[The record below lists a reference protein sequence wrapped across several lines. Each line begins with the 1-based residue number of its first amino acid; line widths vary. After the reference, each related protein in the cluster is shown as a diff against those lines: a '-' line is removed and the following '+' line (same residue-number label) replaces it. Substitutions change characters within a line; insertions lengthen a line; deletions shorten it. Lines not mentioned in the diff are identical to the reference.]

1 MLPGFV
7 VLIVKRRLS
16 RPRRNN
22 VKSRFLRVVGGHLTN
37 VRVRIAAGKTLE
49 CASAESRRSYHTFAR
64 LRLSKKLVN

>member
-37 VRVRIAAGKTLE
+37 
-49 CASAESRRSYHTFAR
+49 AR
-64 LRLSKKLVN
+64 DEMERERNRGALILLLLALFIKKK

>member
-37 VRVRIAAGKTLE
+37 VRVRIAVGKPLGSE
-49 CASAESRRSYHTFAR
+49 VRNRGALILLLLALFI
-64 LRLSKKLVN
+64 KKSQ

>member
-37 VRVRIAAGKTLE
+37 VRVRIAVGKTLGSE
-49 CASAESRRSYHTFAR
+49 VRNRGALILLLLALFI
-64 LRLSKKLVN
+64 KKSQ